1 MTASVLASVIVPSYR
16 GEAKLRTLLPA
27 LAAQDAAMDSFEV
40 VVVVDGLLDDSPSV
54 VAQAAEQGLAVRA
67 VVHEANR
74 GRVHALNSGFEAAE
88 GEVLI
93 RCDDDLEP
101 APDYV
106 SGHVARHRGPAQP
119 VGVVGLC
126 LDQLPPSRYSTVYGS
141 PREARLREGAYVG
154 EVPTWRYW
162 AANCSVTRTTWQ
174 TVGGYDTAYA
184 HYGWED
190 VDYGYRLHEAGV
202 RVVLAP
208 ELETVHHGAATS
220 TLSRTLRAY
229 HSGAARTTFEGRHPG
244 VLSSPSAGT
253 GWWGAL
259 VSAAT
264 RLSSEGR
271 YEQTAALIDRT
282 LPYVPSAV
290 AEKLV
295 ALAVESASL
304 AGYAHADTVSARF

>member
-1 MTASVLASVIVPSYR
+1 MTATVLASVIVPSYR
-16 GEAKLRTLLPA
+16 GATKLRTLLPA
-27 LAAQDAAMDSFEV
+27 LAAQDAPLDSFEV
-40 VVVVDGLLDDSPSV
+40 VVVIDGLLDDSPRIVS
-54 VAQAAEQGLAVRA
+54 QAAARGLSVRT
-67 VVHEANR
+67 VVHEENR
-74 GRVHALNSGFEAAE
+74 GRVRALNSGFEAAD
-88 GEVLI
+88 GDVLI

-101 APDYV
+101 EPDYV
-106 SGHVARHRGPAQP
+106 SGHVARHRAAAQP

-126 LDQLPPSRYSTVYGS
+126 LDRLPRSRYSTVYGL
-141 PREARLREGAYVG
+141 PRQARLREGAYVG

-162 AANCSVTRTTWQ
+162 AASCSVTRATWQ
-174 TVGGYDTAYA
+174 QVGGYDTAYT

-190 VDYGYRLHEAGV
+190 VDYGYRLHQAGV

-220 TLSRTLRAY
+220 ALSRTLRAY
-229 HSGAARTTFEGRHPG
+229 HSGAARKTFEALHPG
-244 VLSSPSAGT
+244 VLSPPVAGA
-253 GWWGAL
+253 GWWGRL
-259 VSAAT
+259 VSTAT

-271 YEQTAALIDRT
+271 YEQVAALVDRT

-304 AGYAHADTVSARF
+304 AGYAHADAVSARF